1 MGGQGGG
8 LIISHGMGG
17 QGGPHNQSRYGG
29 QGGPHNRSRY
39 GGLMITTV
47 WDGAHNQSPLLL
59 QMISAVVG
67 WLVGWLVQMIS
78 AVVGWSALLIEG
90 RQV

>member
-1 MGGQGGG
+1 MRRQQWCSDELPRYGGAGGG

-67 WLVGWLVQMIS
+67 W
-78 AVVGWSALLIEG
+78 SALLIEG